1 MCKVYQFDSV
11 MKNFVNDFLFTLI
24 LILSKNSI
32 TKNQTISE
40 GVVVKTFFVSF
51 EEKIGDHLAQE
62 ISWFEP
68 IFFIESE
75 NPFENNGKD
84 LSEVFILLRADFDR
98 LGLSRMMSTE
108 SSGVDGI
115 GISAIAIA
123 SSWIDLNVTVAF
135 VIGILETRFT

>member
-11 MKNFVNDFLFTLI
+11 MKNFVNDFLFTLF

-62 ISWFEP
+62 IS
-68 IFFIESE
+68 
-75 NPFENNGKD
+75 
-84 LSEVFILLRADFDR
+84 
-98 LGLSRMMSTE
+98 
-108 SSGVDGI
+108 
-115 GISAIAIA
+115 
-123 SSWIDLNVTVAF
+123 
-135 VIGILETRFT
+135 

>member
-1 MCKVYQFDSV
+1 MCEVYQFDSV
-11 MKNFVNDFLFTLI
+11 MKNFVNDFLFTLL

-108 SSGVDGI
+108 SNGVDGI